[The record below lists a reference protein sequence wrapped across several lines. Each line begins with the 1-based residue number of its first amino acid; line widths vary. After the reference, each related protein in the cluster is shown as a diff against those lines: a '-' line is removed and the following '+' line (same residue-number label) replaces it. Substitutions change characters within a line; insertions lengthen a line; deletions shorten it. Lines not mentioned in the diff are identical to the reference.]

1 MGIVAYM
8 IPRSG
13 DMEKCVDSFFQEKG
27 DDIAQD
33 ISLSQIRN
41 LRNGQEF
48 LSVLSC
54 SSESAFLQSLRNRS
68 PNYSKRIAA
77 LKNATPFI
85 ASKAKKVSKVNILQF
100 LDFDTLVKIFSYAP
114 LKKTG
119 YLERVI
125 VCRETDRGYKKMS
138 IYRKLLIF
146 AKDAGI
152 LLM

>member
-1 MGIVAYM
+1 MWI
-8 IPRSG
+8 I
-13 DMEKCVDSFFQEKG
+13 FFQEKG

-77 LKNATPFI
+77 LKDATPFI

-100 LDFDTLVKIFSYAP
+100 LDFDALIKIW
-114 LKKTG
+114 
-119 YLERVI
+119 
-125 VCRETDRGYKKMS
+125 
-138 IYRKLLIF
+138 LLTS
-146 AKDAGI
+146 
-152 LLM
+152 